1 MNIIHSIIILVFTV
15 VTPYLLLILMN
26 AALSIIGYKA
36 SNNKTSPKLVF
47 DYLDVHYF
55 KMLGICI
62 FLTAIFFLIDYTMI
76 LNKDQWIVTNKLIL
90 GFGCLTTALLLHKP
104 TKITRQQKR
113 RRLESKESVSQEKS

>member
-1 MNIIHSIIILVFTV
+1 MKIIHSIILLVFTV

-26 AALSIIGYKA
+26 AALSIIGHKA

-47 DYLDVHYF
+47 DYIEAHYF
-55 KMLGICI
+55 KTLGICI

-113 RRLESKESVSQEKS
+113 RRLEAKQSVSQEKS